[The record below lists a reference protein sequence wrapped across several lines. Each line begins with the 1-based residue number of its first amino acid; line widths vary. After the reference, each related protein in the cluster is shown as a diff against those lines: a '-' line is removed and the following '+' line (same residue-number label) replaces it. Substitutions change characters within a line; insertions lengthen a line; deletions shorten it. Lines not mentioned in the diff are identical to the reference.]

1 MEDDWKKLKRVLAY
15 LKETINDYR
24 ILGINRNNILDMIT
38 WVDASYAVHEDMKS
52 HTGGTT
58 SLGVGTVSSKSSAQR
73 LNVKSATEAE
83 LVAMS
88 EYLPY
93 DIWIKNFLIEQGYDV
108 NENTMFQDNQSAIRM
123 EINGRN
129 SCTGNSRHID
139 IRYFFVKDRVDKK
152 EVSIKY
158 CPTEKMLA
166 DYFTK
171 PLNGNRFRVLRG
183 IIMGHNEI
191 DKIEQLALE
200 ERVENTMKLNENI
213 TSAS

>member
-93 DIWIKNFLIEQGYDV
+93 IFG
-108 NENTMFQDNQSAIRM
+108 
-123 EINGRN
+123 
-129 SCTGNSRHID
+129 
-139 IRYFFVKDRVDKK
+139 
-152 EVSIKY
+152 
-158 CPTEKMLA
+158 
-166 DYFTK
+166 
-171 PLNGNRFRVLRG
+171 
-183 IIMGHNEI
+183 
-191 DKIEQLALE
+191 
-200 ERVENTMKLNENI
+200 
-213 TSAS
+213 

>member
-24 ILGINRNNILDMIT
+24 ILGINRNNVLDMIT